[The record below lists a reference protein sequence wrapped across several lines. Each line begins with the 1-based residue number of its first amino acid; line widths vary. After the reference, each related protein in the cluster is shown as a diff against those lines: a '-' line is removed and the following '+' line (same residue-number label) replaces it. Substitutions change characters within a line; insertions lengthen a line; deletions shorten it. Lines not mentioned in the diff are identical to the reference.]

1 MRREPM
7 PMACQIPVGSS
18 TQAIR
23 IRRTLS
29 AAGIACAVT
38 KQEHPDLRRGCSYA
52 VAYDC
57 LQARHAEEILRNAGI
72 RVRK

>member
-1 MRREPM
+1 MRRAPM
-7 PMACQIPVGSS
+7 PMECQIPVGSS

-29 AAGIACAVT
+29 AAGIACTVT
-38 KQEHPDLRRGCSYA
+38 KQEQPDLRRGCSYA

-57 LQARHAEEILRNAGI
+57 LQAQYAEEILRTAGI
-72 RVRK
+72 RIRK